1 MSNGPDAIGQLKLE
15 TYDAVLLDHQLKDG
29 PNGLEVLKQIR
40 ALPDPP
46 EVVFLTAHGSIQT
59 AVEAMK
65 RGARDFVEKPYELEH
80 LDMTLKRA
88 CEMRQLARK
97 VSLLS
102 GALGRRSIP
111 QLTAYSPEM
120 ENLLRV
126 ISKAAPTDS
135 SVLIRGETGTGKE
148 LVANEIYRQSA
159 RKDKPFLPVN
169 CGAL

>member
-1 MSNGPDAIGQLKLE
+1 
-15 TYDAVLLDHQLKDG
+15 
-29 PNGLEVLKQIR
+29 
-40 ALPDPP
+40 
-46 EVVFLTAHGSIQT
+46 
-59 AVEAMK
+59 
-65 RGARDFVEKPYELEH
+65 
-80 LDMTLKRA
+80 MTLNRA

-135 SVLIRGETGTGKE
+135 SVLIQGETGTGKE